1 MSARGKRENQ
11 QRQQQAHRREPLG
24 GSHDAH
30 GSEGETKEIRAPIP
44 HEDAGGVEVVPQEA
58 EAAARQ
64 RCGKESSGHL
74 MQRKADG
81 NQPNSG
87 NASNSRSKT
96 IKAIQPVDGIGD
108 PYQPNHSG
116 QQAEAVGQS
125 NRTG

>member
-1 MSARGKRENQ
+1 MSNPTGDI
-11 QRQQQAHRREPLG
+11 
-24 GSHDAH
+24 SDAQFLTVA
-30 GSEGETKEIRAPIP
+30 EVAAIVAACPRI
-44 HEDAGGVEVVPQEA
+44 DALVNCAGMI
-58 EAAARQ
+58 Q

>member
-1 MSARGKRENQ
+1 
-11 QRQQQAHRREPLG
+11 
-24 GSHDAH
+24 
-30 GSEGETKEIRAPIP
+30 
-44 HEDAGGVEVVPQEA
+44 
-58 EAAARQ
+58 
-64 RCGKESSGHL
+64 

-116 QQAEAVGQS
+116 QQAEAVGKS